1 MNGGRSPDGHAV
13 NWRRLS
19 LGLVVG
25 GTVVFVAANGHLVY
39 TALTSQP
46 DCVPHM
52 KSPGSDGTYRAARSA
67 C

>member
-1 MNGGRSPDGHAV
+1 MSDGRSHDGRAV